1 MGEFFP
7 IELKIAGI
15 INNSETGYTS
25 GASDLY
31 IPIGSESDL
40 LIDFVEVTAPKVGN
54 DPDKDITTYLTTTKV
69 FDDLSFGAWAKF
81 QTPDSKKYYEP
92 IFTLGTNTALAWT
105 LHPDYP
111 LMPGAATI
119 DQSDVDYSF
128 KEFELF
134 RSKMFGL
141 DTKYGRVWRNDSETW
156 NHYTGN
162 AWGATILS
170 GVITGATNATP
181 IVITDVAHGLS
192 SGDTVSVFSVGGN
205 TGANSTSANPIWYV
219 TVLTADTF
227 ALYSDVARV
236 TGVAGTGAYTS
247 GGTWKRDATGILG
260 NPTEILSFQSNN
272 SLLLLVGSDNGFA
285 RQSSN
290 AHETAPTWANFVGKN
305 STDVAAQH
313 FALVNADLYY
323 STISIVTNRVTG
335 KSWKVGDP
343 NTYVNR
349 MLWWHNYLIITKP
362 EGVWVLIPDKN
373 SLQNIQEFRNK
384 SEHNGKVLLI
394 HNESAYWNAGEN
406 WFRWDGFT
414 APNQE
419 IGTFDGNGNRVA
431 YHGSVRGA
439 MSDGKNLYL
448 VYRVA
453 EEASPNYFNDFI
465 LIQSTKTLGYHPV
478 FVASSST
485 AQPSHYVGGVFF
497 HESKLRYSIGTAS
510 TAVTGYL
517 MTDGDVPKSGSSKP
531 YVWDVGITTGFM
543 DMQRSGN
550 EKWIKE
556 NLISTKDVEGTGTGF
571 VRVSYRTWEDGTT
584 FTAYPVG
591 QDVTGT
597 NDRIVITPTAESNMQ
612 AGFLATKVEWKILLK
627 NSGTSSQKENAFYVR
642 SFHVVWSVFY
652 RPALL
657 ITARVPYT
665 KGGILVNS
673 NNRRN
678 IDGSELMRGLLAG
691 MIQNRPVTVTLPN
704 GLVAL
709 MQILPSRQTIRME
722 NVTKDG
728 SDEHGYFSFDAREL
742 R

>member
-1 MGEFFP
+1 
-7 IELKIAGI
+7 
-15 INNSETGYTS
+15 
-25 GASDLY
+25 
-31 IPIGSESDL
+31 
-40 LIDFVEVTAPKVGN
+40 
-54 DPDKDITTYLTTTKV
+54 
-69 FDDLSFGAWAKF
+69 
-81 QTPDSKKYYEP
+81 
-92 IFTLGTNTALAWT
+92 
-105 LHPDYP
+105 
-111 LMPGAATI
+111 
-119 DQSDVDYSF
+119 
-128 KEFELF
+128 
-134 RSKMFGL
+134 
-141 DTKYGRVWRNDSETW
+141 
-156 NHYTGN
+156 
-162 AWGATILS
+162 
-170 GVITGATNATP
+170 
-181 IVITDVAHGLS
+181 
-192 SGDTVSVFSVGGN
+192 
-205 TGANSTSANPIWYV
+205 
-219 TVLTADTF
+219 
-227 ALYSDVARV
+227 
-236 TGVAGTGAYTS
+236 
-247 GGTWKRDATGILG
+247 
-260 NPTEILSFQSNN
+260 
-272 SLLLLVGSDNGFA
+272 
-285 RQSSN
+285 
-290 AHETAPTWANFVGKN
+290 
-305 STDVAAQH
+305 
-313 FALVNADLYY
+313 
-323 STISIVTNRVTG
+323 
-335 KSWKVGDP
+335 
-343 NTYVNR
+343 

-373 SLQNIQEFRNK
+373 SLQNIQEFHNK
-384 SEHNGKVLLI
+384 SELNGTVLLI

-556 NLISTKDVEGTGTGF
+556 NLISTKDVEATGTGF

-627 NSGTSSQKENAFYVR
+627 NSGNSTQKENAFYVR

-691 MIQNRPVTVTLPN
+691 MIQNRPVTITLPN
-704 GLVAL
+704 GMVAL

-728 SDEHGYFSFDAREL
+728 GDEHGHFSFDAREL